1 MQFFVVSGLTF
12 ERVAAATKKAAQWG
26 ELDKKMEAEMLSST
40 KELQQC
46 VVAINRDIQT
56 IADNP
61 ISKDAK
67 KSLLLAAKSL
77 MQRTVRVSCP
87 GAPRTPPLPPCR

>member
-1 MQFFVVSGLTF
+1 M
-12 ERVAAATKKAAQWG
+12 WG
-26 ELDKKMEAEMLSST
+26 ELDKKMEQEMLSST
-40 KELQQC
+40 RELQQC
-46 VVAINRDIQT
+46 VIAINRDIQT

-77 MQRTVRVSCP
+77 MQRTVRCTQHLTQH
-87 GAPRTPPLPPCR
+87 TPTHTTQHTNIH

>member
-1 MQFFVVSGLTF
+1 M
-12 ERVAAATKKAAQWG
+12 WG
-26 ELDKKMEAEMLSST
+26 ELDKKMEQEMLSST
-40 KELQQC
+40 RELQQC
-46 VVAINRDIQT
+46 VIAINRDIQT

-77 MQRTVRVSCP
+77 MQRTVRP
-87 GAPRTPPLPPCR
+87 QHLTQHTPTHTTQHTNIH